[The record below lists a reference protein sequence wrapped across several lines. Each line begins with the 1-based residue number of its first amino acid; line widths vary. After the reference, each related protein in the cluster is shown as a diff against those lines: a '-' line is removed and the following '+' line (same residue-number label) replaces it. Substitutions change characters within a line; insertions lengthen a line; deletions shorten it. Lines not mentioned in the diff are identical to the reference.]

1 MRIENS
7 VWATLSKDDDADD
20 ERYTYSVTFVMNTPT
35 GAVIRVVSVGGET
48 ESMVFVPG
56 VEAYND
62 EFGAIDLRLIGGAA

>member
-48 ESMVFVPG
+48 ESMVFVPN

-62 EFGAIDLRLIGGAA
+62 EFGDVDLRLLVGAS

>member
-48 ESMVFVPG
+48 ESMVFVPN
-56 VEAYND
+56 VEAYDD
-62 EFGAIDLRLIGGAA
+62 EFGAVDLRLLGGAS